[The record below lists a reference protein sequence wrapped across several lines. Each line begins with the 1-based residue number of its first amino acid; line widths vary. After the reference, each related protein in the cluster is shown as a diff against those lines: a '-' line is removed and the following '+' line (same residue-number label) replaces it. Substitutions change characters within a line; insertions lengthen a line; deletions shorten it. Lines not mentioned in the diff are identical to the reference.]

1 MALIKTVRGFTPLF
15 GENIY
20 LADNATIIGDVIM
33 GNDCS
38 VWFQAVVRG
47 DVNSIRIGNQ
57 VNIQDGA
64 IIHCTYEKSITTIGD
79 QVSIGH
85 KAIIHG
91 CEIKSRVLIGMG
103 AIIMDHAII
112 EELVIVAA
120 GAIVLEHSHLESG
133 YIYGGIPA
141 KKLKKIDPENIQFY
155 INRTAANYQMY
166 ASWFQEK

>member
-1 MALIKTVRGFTPLF
+1 MALIKTVRGFTPQF
-15 GENIY
+15 GEHIY

-33 GNDCS
+33 GNNCS
-38 VWFQAVVRG
+38 VWFQSVIRG
-47 DVNSIRIGNQ
+47 DVNSIRIGDQ

-64 IIHCTYEKSITTIGD
+64 IIHCTYEKSKTIIGD

-103 AIIMDHAII
+103 AIIMDHAIV
-112 EELVIVAA
+112 EECVIVAA
-120 GAIVLEHSHLESG
+120 GAIVLENTHLESG

-141 KKLKKIDPENIQFY
+141 KKLKKIDQENIQFY
-155 INRTAANYQMY
+155 IERTAANYQMY